1 MATENEM
8 RREEETKLEEKE
20 TVAAQ
25 SRRPLIIAGVG
36 ALFILA
42 LAGGIAYLVLN
53 NNRVYIDTAQIQ
65 APVISLAP
73 TGAGNIEAVY
83 VQEGDTVSA
92 YTPVARVGNEV
103 LETTVAGTILTVD
116 NQIGAAVTPGTP
128 VVTMIDPTT
137 LRVVGNIDEDKGLSS
152 IAVGDT
158 VVFTVDAFGGKQYS
172 GVVDEVSPTSHES
185 DIVFNISDK
194 RQVQTFDVKARFDIT
209 AYPELKNGMSARMWV
224 YQ

>member
-1 MATENEM
+1 MENETTAIE
-8 RREEETKLEEKE
+8 RTE
-20 TVAAQ
+20 ASAP

-36 ALFILA
+36 ALVILA
-42 LAGGIAYLVLN
+42 AAAGIAYLILTN
-53 NNRVYIDTAQIQ
+53 GRVYIDTAQIE

-73 TGAGNIEAVY
+73 TAAGDIEAVY
-83 VQEGDTVSA
+83 VQEGDTVDA

-116 NQIGAAVTPGTP
+116 NQIGAAVTPGTA

-137 LRVVGNIDEDKGLSS
+137 LRVVGNIDEDKGLSQ

-172 GVVDEVSPTSHES
+172 GVIDEVSPTSHES
-185 DIVFNISDK
+185 DLVFDISDK
-194 RQVQTFDVKARFDIT
+194 REEQTFDVKARFDT
-209 AYPELKNGMSARMWV
+209 SAYPELKNGMSARMWV